1 MIPRR
6 LRSMQA
12 RAVIQ
17 CESPRGANSCYN
29 EPMTSYISRFLMILV
44 LVSAV
49 SIGSTAGGSAGHLI
63 VGRVPNFGWNIAVHL
78 QIDGRDV
85 TNIVQG
91 RRYHGFLPAGQHV
104 LTVSPVPNTDL
115 RIPTSIT
122 LSVQPRRTYV
132 FNAMWDSNLVFLR
145 PSGVLLSPGE
155 LWQLPK
161 WPR

>member
-1 MIPRR
+1 
-6 LRSMQA
+6 
-12 RAVIQ
+12 
-17 CESPRGANSCYN
+17 
-29 EPMTSYISRFLMILV
+29 MTSLTNYISRFLFVLV

-49 SIGSTAGGSAGHLI
+49 SIGSTAGQPAGLLI
-63 VGRVPNFGWNIAVHL
+63 VDRVPNFGWNIGVHL

-85 TNIVQG
+85 ANIVQG

-122 LSVQPRRTYV
+122 VNVQPGGTYV
-132 FNAMWDSNLVFLR
+132 FNAMWDSRMVFLR
-145 PSGVLLSPGE
+145 PPGVLLSPGE